1 MPHGVMGDLM
11 ADDQCQFI
19 SGPYKMQQAR
29 RHDDLPAI
37 GVRVHSVL
45 VPQPYGVW
53 TAAYAGDR
61 ERTFRAVLLDHD
73 VERRRARAP
82 AFSRSSIAAR
92 ALLPSMLSPLSAT
105 TRAPALTPAA
115 AAGK

>member
-73 VERRRARAP
+73 VERRRARTRVLQKLHRRP
-82 AFSRSSIAAR
+82 SAFAVHAF
-92 ALLPSMLSPLSAT
+92 T
-105 TRAPALTPAA
+105 TERHPPRPR
-115 AAGK
+115 